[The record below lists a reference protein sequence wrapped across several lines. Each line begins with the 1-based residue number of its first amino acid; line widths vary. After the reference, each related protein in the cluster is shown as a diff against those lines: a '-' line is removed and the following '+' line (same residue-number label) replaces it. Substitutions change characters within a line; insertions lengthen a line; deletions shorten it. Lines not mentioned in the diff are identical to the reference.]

1 MDVVIQHWIV
11 SVARAAELNGA
22 DELSISS
29 DTDPA
34 VAWSTVAMAGGVDAG
49 RLARAVAKHFRLEVA
64 DLEGAHPHAHRLLP
78 SRVARERRVLP
89 LRYSDR
95 HLWVATAD
103 PVSMEAER
111 AIGRVSGRNVHFEV
125 APPSELDPA
134 VARTY
139 PDDKPT
145 HVLPPLDSE
154 GRGGPRILVVDDDA
168 DIRLLLRSALEND
181 GFRVV
186 EAASGEAALATV
198 AQAEEDDP
206 FSLVTLDLAMPG
218 RSGREVLSELREGAK
233 TALLPVIV
241 ATGFDDPEVEVE
253 LFEAGADDFV
263 VKPVDPPRFVLR
275 VRAVLRRYG
284 MATKG

>member
-11 SVARAAELNGA
+11 AVARAADLEGA
-22 DELSISS
+22 EDLSISS

-34 VAWSTVAMAGGVDAG
+34 IAWTEVARAGGVSPG
-49 RLARAVAKHFRLEVA
+49 QLAQAVAKHFRLEVA
-64 DLEGAHPHAHRLLP
+64 DLAGAHPHAHRLLP
-78 SRVARERRVLP
+78 SRVARKRRVLP
-89 LRYSDR
+89 LHYSDR

-111 AIGRVSGRNVHFEV
+111 AIGRVSGRSVHFEV

-139 PDDKPT
+139 PESEPT
-145 HVLPPLDSE
+145 HVLPPLDVE
-154 GRGGPRILVVDDDA
+154 GRGGPRILVVDDAPDT
-168 DIRLLLRSALEND
+168 RLLLRTALEKD

-198 AQAEEDDP
+198 AKATHDDP
-206 FSLVTLDLAMPG
+206 FSLVTLDLGLPG
-218 RSGREVLSELREGAK
+218 RSGREVLTELREGAE

-241 ATGFDDPEVEVE
+241 ATGFDDPQVEME

-263 VKPVDPPRFVLR
+263 VKPVDPPRLLLR
-275 VRAVLRRYG
+275 VHAVLRRYG
-284 MATKG
+284 MTTGS